1 MTLIR
6 AVYSWPSS
14 PASWEYFIQTRF
26 SISDRNFPFE
36 KSQGKKKEGMGGK
49 LVKSEAD
56 MSAAALR
63 GPETW
68 ILSTPGPFFDIK

>member
-6 AVYSWPSS
+6 AGYSWPSS
-14 PASWEYFIQTRF
+14 QASWEYLIQTHF

-36 KSQGKKKEGMGGK
+36 NSQGKKREGMGGK
-49 LVKSEAD
+49 LVRSEAD
-56 MSAAALR
+56 MSAASLR

-68 ILSTPGPFFDIK
+68 ILSAPSLFFDIK